1 MDIVVANDQV
11 PGFYFRNLQNG
22 TFEEIAVST
31 GLAFDRSGIAIAGM
45 AMDSQLL

>member
-1 MDIVVANDQV
+1 MVANAQV